1 MQIAKEVLDNAE
13 GFFAYY
19 ESGYYY
25 IVILSKKRYLNI
37 PFFPRIKLKLKY
49 NSKDDPK
56 DINCVL
62 PISAYLKDIHYLRT
76 YFASQYN

>member
-25 IVILSKKRYLNI
+25 IVILSKKKI
-37 PFFPRIKLKLKY
+37 SKY
-49 NSKDDPK
+49 TLFS
-56 DINCVL
+56 
-62 PISAYLKDIHYLRT
+62 
-76 YFASQYN
+76 